1 MNIEALLQRIDR
13 LKAQIDRRRPLSES
27 EARQLNNYFK
37 IDATYSS
44 NALEG
49 NSLTLTETKVL
60 LEDGITIGGK
70 PLKDIYEA
78 TGHADAYDFMAE
90 TAKSDSL
97 EITEDLILRLHE
109 LFYQRL
115 DKENAGKYRD
125 VRVIITGTDYVPPS
139 PAKVPDEMKK
149 FIADLKGKAARL
161 HPVVLAAY
169 AHRRLVDIHPF
180 VDGNGRTARLLMN
193 LILINKGYF
202 VVSIPP
208 IRRAEYL
215 DALRMAQRKDNPS
228 DNLFNKLIAECV
240 YETQKDYCRMFEI
253 PVRDTSDRADR

>member
-1 MNIEALLQRIDR
+1 MSALYTIGQ
-13 LKAQIDRRRPLSES
+13 LKEKINRRRPMSES
-27 EARQLNNYFK
+27 EAKQLNDYFK
-37 IDATYSS
+37 VGATYSS

-60 LEDGITIGGK
+60 LEDGITVGGK

-90 TAKSDSL
+90 IARSGDL
-97 EITEDLILRLHE
+97 EITEDIILKLHE

-149 FIADLKGKAARL
+149 FISELKDKAAKL
-161 HPVVLAAY
+161 HPVILAAY

-208 IRRAEYL
+208 IRRPEYL
-215 DALRMAQRKDNPS
+215 DALRVAQRKDKPS
-228 DNLFNKLIAECV
+228 DNLFNGLIAECV
-240 YETQKDYCRMFEI
+240 HETQKDYCRMFEI
-253 PVRDTSDRADR
+253 PIKDSNDRNAR